1 MPTYE
6 ELEARVTLLEAQL
19 ADLAKRHAKLKEWSD
34 LNDYWIE
41 EKMNSLIKNVDKLM
55 GIYEEDD

>member
-6 ELEARVTLLEAQL
+6 ELEARVAQL
-19 ADLAKRHAKLKEWSD
+19 ETQVKHLTKEVNHLKEQSD
-34 LNDYWIE
+34 LNDYWIN
-41 EKMNSLIKNVDKLM
+41 EKLNSVIKCVDRLM

>member
-6 ELEARVTLLEAQL
+6 ELEARVALLETQL
-19 ADLAKRHAKLKEWSD
+19 ADLTKKYKRLKEWSD

>member
-6 ELEARVTLLEAQL
+6 ELEARVTLLETQL
-19 ADLAKRHAKLKEWSD
+19 ADLTKKHIRLKEWSD

-41 EKMNSLIKNVDKLM
+41 EKMNSLIKTVDKLM

>member
-6 ELEARVTLLEAQL
+6 ELETRVALLETQL
-19 ADLAKRHAKLKEWSD
+19 ADLVKKHTKLKEWSD

-41 EKMNSLIKNVDKLM
+41 EKMNSLIKTVDKLM

>member
-1 MPTYE
+1 MPTCE
-6 ELEARVTLLEAQL
+6 ELEARVALLEAQL
-19 ADLAKRHAKLKEWSD
+19 ADLTKKYTRLKEWSD